1 MLSPQFLIVSLIA
14 GLELL
19 SLADGD
25 PMIEVFRWKQMDFY
39 NRGDVHPMLGG
50 RRDRP
55 SHSGEFK
62 LSHKSKLLIAYNY
75 CGNLNI

>member
-39 NRGDVHPMLGG
+39 NRGDVHPVLGG

-62 LSHKSKLLIAYNY
+62 KLNMCFLNFRINLIYS
-75 CGNLNI
+75 